1 MKSKTKFLTDDET
14 IRKLYLNAGY
24 KQVTGIKL
32 LGNGEFNAVY
42 EAVAD
47 GRPTALKISPPSRA
61 EVMQYENGMMKAE
74 LYWYEQIR
82 KNTSIRVPAVYHRDF
97 SRRLIDA
104 DWFIMEKLEGEQMDT
119 FAFSKDEKTQSQN
132 ILAEMA
138 GEIHNITGEKFGYI
152 QNKLYDNWY
161 LALRSAVKNLLSDC
175 AKKGRRSRRGETFLG
190 CIDRGKNIF
199 EKAPCTMVN
208 YDIWAANVICRRKN
222 QKVEYAW
229 IDPERSFWGDPLLD
243 FCCLDFLTPL
253 EKKHSVQAH
262 NRVSAVKIRTGRE
275 EKIRYAASLAMMALI
290 METEKYYRYTPCHF
304 GYWRNTIISGILYRT
319 AFKELKKL

>member
-190 CIDRGKNIF
+190 CIDRGK
-199 EKAPCTMVN
+199 
-208 YDIWAANVICRRKN
+208 KN
-222 QKVEYAW
+222 
-229 IDPERSFWGDPLLD
+229 
-243 FCCLDFLTPL
+243 
-253 EKKHSVQAH
+253 
-262 NRVSAVKIRTGRE
+262 
-275 EKIRYAASLAMMALI
+275 
-290 METEKYYRYTPCHF
+290 
-304 GYWRNTIISGILYRT
+304 
-319 AFKELKKL
+319 